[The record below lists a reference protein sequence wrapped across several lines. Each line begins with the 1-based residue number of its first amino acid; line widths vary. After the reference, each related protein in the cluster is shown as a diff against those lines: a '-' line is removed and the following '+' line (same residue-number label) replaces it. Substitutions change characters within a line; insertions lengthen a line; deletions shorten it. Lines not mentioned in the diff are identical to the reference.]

1 MVRARRLALAA
12 GCSLAAVPCALAIA
26 QTTAPGEQET
36 TAADQQQF
44 FTEQLQADAKTS
56 SAIKRL
62 LRTKAG
68 FVDQRSGFV
77 DLTGDGKSDA
87 IVLVT
92 MPGIAGTV
100 ALYIFTTDGGTAGA
114 DTTKLR
120 AVFRSQSLYRATFK
134 IRDGTLVV
142 RTPKYARGD
151 DPHSPSALEE
161 RDYYWSPSTATM
173 RRVDRRE
180 FPRETVTR
188 QAPARR

>member
-1 MVRARRLALAA
+1 MVRPRRLVLAT
-12 GCSLAAVPCALAIA
+12 GCVLAAVPGALAIA
-26 QTTAPGEQET
+26 QTTVPGEEQAGTVNQQE
-36 TAADQQQF
+36 F

-56 SAIKRL
+56 AAIKRL

-100 ALYIFTTDGGTAGA
+100 ALYIFTTDRGNLGA

-120 AVFRSQSLYRATFK
+120 AVFRSQELYRATFK
-134 IRDGTLVV
+134 IREGTLVV
-142 RTPKYARGD
+142 RTPKYSKGD
-151 DPHSPSALEE
+151 EPHSPSALEE
-161 RDYYWSPSTATM
+161 RDYTWSPSTATM

-180 FPRETVTR
+180 FPYGTGT
-188 QAPARR
+188 P

>member
-1 MVRARRLALAA
+1 MLRPRHLALVAGCALAAMPGALALA
-12 GCSLAAVPCALAIA
+12 
-26 QTTAPGEQET
+26 QTTSPDQEQT
-36 TAADQQQF
+36 DAADQQKF
-44 FTEQLQADAKTS
+44 FTEQLQADARTS

-92 MPGIAGTV
+92 MPGVAGTV
-100 ALYIFTTDGGTAGA
+100 ALYIFTTDGGTAGP

-120 AVFRSQSLYRATFK
+120 AVFRSQALYRATFK
-134 IRDGTLVV
+134 IRSGTLVV
-142 RTPKYARGD
+142 RTPKYAKGD
-151 DPHSPSALEE
+151 EPQFPSAMQE
-161 RDYYWSPSTATM
+161 RDYLWTPSTATM

-180 FPRETVTR
+180 FPYGTGT
-188 QAPARR
+188 P

>member
-1 MVRARRLALAA
+1 MVRPRRLVLAA
-12 GCSLAAVPCALAIA
+12 ACSLAAVPGALAIA
-26 QTTAPGEQET
+26 QTTAPGQDQT
-36 TAADQQQF
+36 GTVDQQAF

-56 SAIKRL
+56 TAIKRL

-92 MPGIAGTV
+92 MPGVAGTV
-100 ALYIFTTDGGTAGA
+100 ALYIFTTDGGTAGP
-114 DTTKLR
+114 DTTRLR
-120 AVFRSQSLYRATFK
+120 AVFRSQQLYRATFK

-142 RTPKYARGD
+142 RTPRYAKGD
-151 DPHSPSALEE
+151 DPQSPSALEE
-161 RDYYWSPSTATM
+161 RDYYWTPSTATM

-180 FPRETVTR
+180 FPLQTATR
-188 QAPARR
+188 QAK